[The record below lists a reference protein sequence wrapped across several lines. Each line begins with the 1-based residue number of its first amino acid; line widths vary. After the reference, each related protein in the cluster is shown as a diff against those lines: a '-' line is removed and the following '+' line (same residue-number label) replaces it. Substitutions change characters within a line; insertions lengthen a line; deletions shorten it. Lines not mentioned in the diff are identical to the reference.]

1 MSLYSPLTLS
11 FAVARGFFTGGQGNA
26 DTSRASRF
34 VLKDYV
40 NGKILYCVPPPNIPA
55 EVFNAENRDLDR
67 LSNLGLLRTKR
78 APTTRVPFKADTY
91 IPQSGEQGAATAL
104 SKTRQSA
111 RAKALDRNFFA
122 SGNMVGMPAVRGV
135 AGEKNGD
142 NFSRVKM
149 FPHQQ
154 NTITNSGEVVQAP
167 KGKKK
172 LRGEKK
178 KAALAASG
186 ADPDDKKHFKVRR
199 EKKRSGRGYDD

>member
-1 MSLYSPLTLS
+1 M
-11 FAVARGFFTGGQGNA
+11 
-26 DTSRASRF
+26 
-34 VLKDYV
+34 
-40 NGKILYCVPPPNIPA
+40 PPPNIPA
-55 EVFNAENRDLDR
+55 DVFNAENRDLER
-67 LSNLGLLRTKR
+67 LGNLGLLRTKR

-91 IPQSGEQGAATAL
+91 IPQAGEQGAATAL

-122 SGNMVGMPAVRGV
+122 SGSMVGLPAVRGV

-142 NFSRVKM
+142 SFSRVKM

-154 NTITNSGEVVQAP
+154 NAITNTGEAVRAP

-172 LRGEKK
+172 LRGEAK
-178 KAALAASG
+178 KAALAVAG
-186 ADPDDKKHFKVRR
+186 ADPNDKKHFKVKR

>member
-1 MSLYSPLTLS
+1 MLTTVLPL
-11 FAVARGFFTGGQGNA
+11 AVARGFFTGGQGNA

-40 NGKILYCVPPPNIPA
+40 NGKILYCVPPPGISID
-55 EVFNAENRDLDR
+55 EFNAENRDMAR
-67 LSNLGLLRTKR
+67 LGDLGLLRTKR

-91 IPQSGEQGAATAL
+91 IPQAGELGAATAL

-111 RAKALDRNFFA
+111 RAKALDRNFFS

-142 NFSRVKM
+142 QFSRVRM

-154 NTITNSGEVVQAP
+154 NAVTDGGQAVPKP

-172 LRGEKK
+172 IRGEKK
-178 KAALAASG
+178 KAALEAAG
-186 ADPDDKKHFKVRR
+186 VDPDDKKHFKVRR